1 MDATKGSLSSSI
13 NEFRS
18 DIDTFVQDSVQEITA
33 TLASQ
38 KQDMDYMN
46 RYYFLNVWKYVCLYE
61 LLWWGGSD
69 NPFQFIVNVYVK

>member
-46 RYYFLNVWKYVCLYE
+46 RYYFLNV
-61 LLWWGGSD
+61 
-69 NPFQFIVNVYVK
+69 